1 MLTFKIPKFYSVN
14 SPRKDKQFHRESR
27 ERHRGQTERDKTWKV
42 EATKGE
48 RRGEWRALKAKTIKP
63 AGAGTF
69 TAQY

>member
-14 SPRKDKQFHRESR
+14 SPRKDEQFHRESR

-48 RRGEWRALKAKTIKP
+48 WRALKAKTIKP

-69 TAQY
+69 PARY